1 MLPGAE
7 LCDSDFQ
14 FYLHVASLFKNNGVV
29 CYEVLF
35 SQLALSVAPPVND
48 LTPLWYN
55 VVRGLTELGNYE
67 DAYNT
72 LVSSPHEKL

>member
-1 MLPGAE
+1 M
-7 LCDSDFQ
+7 
-14 FYLHVASLFKNNGVV
+14 ASLFKSSGIV

-35 SQLALSVAPPVND
+35 SQLALSVAPPDND

-55 VVRGLTELGNYE
+55 VIYGLTELGHYE

-72 LVSSPHEKL
+72 LVSSPYDKL